1 MARKPKL
8 PPGGRWTSA
17 GRITLTIADIN
28 DGNRRK
34 SQQKIKPDEP
44 ASYATA
50 DEAMAGLLRVK
61 AFMAEARSTS
71 TTVLGFWKDW
81 TDHDH
86 PRWGSLASRSPQSID
101 SYAMRTRRFVKM
113 FGARQLDSITEEDV
127 IAYLRAGGV
136 HSSLRGIATL
146 FHDAQRVGLID
157 SHPCAQIAGRAET
170 LARKRRAERDG
181 VVPEEEQILAMLDRA
196 QQDAF
201 PPSFYGWLLTGVR
214 TGMRTGEIDG
224 MEWKYLK
231 GNRYQ
236 IRRQWNAQLKEMSGP
251 KHGSK
256 RDLLLPP
263 DVMAEIDK
271 QRDNGTPF
279 IWINAG
285 GGTCWK
291 SDSRSYWW
299 TWTNDGGPSLRQLVG
314 GAQMK
319 NATRHYWASWAL
331 NVAGIPPYQAAL
343 LYGHSDGGKL
353 LTDTYAK
360 PDLERAMQ
368 AAYDAAIEA
377 QKVTPIRKRRAS

>member
-8 PPGGRWTSA
+8 PSGARRTSA
-17 GRITLTIADIN
+17 GRITLTIADAN
-28 DGNRRK
+28 DGGRRK

-44 ASYATA
+44 ASYGTP
-50 DEAMAGLLRVK
+50 DEAMAGLVRVK
-61 AFMAEARSTS
+61 AFMAEARCQA
-71 TTVLGFWKDW
+71 TTVEGFWADW
-81 TDHDH
+81 TDHAH

-101 SYAMRTRRFVKM
+101 SYAIRTRRFVKM
-113 FGARQLDSITEEDV
+113 YGDRQLDSITEEDV

-136 HSSLRGIATL
+136 HSSLRAIATL
-146 FHDAQRVGLID
+146 FHDAGRVGLTTT
-157 SHPCAQIAGRAET
+157 HPCAQIAGQAEG
-170 LARKRRAERDG
+170 LARKRRAEREG
-181 VVPEEEQILAMLDRA
+181 VVPDSDQIDAMLDRA
-196 QQDAF
+196 RADVIPA
-201 PPSFYGWLLTGVR
+201 SFYGWLLTGVR

-224 MEWKYLK
+224 MEWKYL
-231 GNRYQ
+231 
-236 IRRQWNAQLKEMSGP
+236 
-251 KHGSK
+251 
-256 RDLLLPP
+256 
-263 DVMAEIDK
+263 AEIDK

-331 NVAGIPPYQAAL
+331 NVAGIQPYQAAL

-360 PDLERAMQ
+360 PDLEHAMRV
-368 AAYDAAIEA
+368 AYDAAIEA